1 MTQSKSQAASKR
13 AGQAQA
19 LRRLVLVLGDQLDL
33 NSTCLFGAGS
43 DFDPAQDAVLMIE
56 APGEAGQVWSHKAR
70 IALFISAMRHF
81 CDALRERGVSV
92 HYLKFD
98 DSAEPS
104 LVGRLAAQLS
114 ALQPASLWLTEP
126 GAWRLQQDIAEAAA
140 NAELPVRMLDDSH
153 FMTSRAD
160 FARWASKYGAS
171 LRMEFFYR
179 EKRREHQVLLDL
191 KAAKKGEPEGG
202 QWNFDAENRKGYPKG
217 GPGLIPPHAQ
227 FEPDAITRQAIAD
240 VERLFPKH
248 PGWLQSFRWPVTR
261 EQALQALDGFISA
274 RLGSFGDYQDAMWEG
289 TPFGWH
295 SMLSTS
301 LNLHLLDPRE
311 VIAAAEAAYR
321 AGNAP
326 IAAVEGF
333 IRQILGWREF
343 IRGVYWLEMPG
354 MASANHFN
362 HQRALPKWFWT
373 GQTQMACARDA
384 IGQTLEHGYS
394 HHIQRL
400 MVTGLFGLLA
410 EIKPSEV
417 SDWFLAVYVDAVE
430 WVELPNVMGMALYAD
445 GGRFTSK
452 PYVASGAY
460 IQRMSNHCG
469 GCRYAPDAKTAQSKS
484 KPLCPYTALYWNF
497 LDKHEAALAANP
509 RTGLMAKNI
518 TRMSAEQ
525 RQRIRDDA
533 QRVLENLD
541 SL

>member
-1 MTQSKSQAASKR
+1 MSTTKPSTR
-13 AGQAQA
+13 H
-19 LRRLVLVLGDQLDL
+19 LVLVLGDQLDM
-33 NSTCLFGAGS
+33 NSACLFGQGS
-43 DFDPAQDAVLMIE
+43 QFDPQLDAVLMIE
-56 APGEAGQVWSHKAR
+56 APGEASTVWSHKAR
-70 IALFISAMRHF
+70 IALFLSAMRHF
-81 CDALRERGVSV
+81 RDSLVARGVRV
-92 HYLKFD
+92 HYVRLED
-98 DSAEPS
+98 TPEPS
-104 LVGRLAAQLS
+104 LTGRLAAQLGE
-114 ALQPASLWLTEP
+114 LNPASLHLTEP
-126 GAWRLQQDIAEAAA
+126 GAWQLERDIRTAAESAGKPLRVH
-140 NAELPVRMLDDSH
+140 EDTH
-153 FMTSRAD
+153 FMSSRAE
-160 FARWASKYGAS
+160 FEAWASKYGAS

-179 EKRREHQVLLDL
+179 EMRRKHHVLLDP

-217 GPGLIPPHAQ
+217 GPGLIPPHEQ
-227 FEPDAITRQAIAD
+227 FEPDAVTREVMAD

-248 PGWLQSFRWPVTR
+248 PGSLKSFRWPVTR
-261 EQALQALDGFISA
+261 EQALLALDGFISA
-274 RLGSFGDYQDAMWEG
+274 RLVNFGDYQDAMWEG

-295 SMLSTS
+295 SLLSTS
-301 LNLHLLDPRE
+301 LNLHLLNPRE
-311 VIAAAEAAYR
+311 VIDAAEAAYR

-333 IRQILGWREF
+333 IRQVLGWREF

-354 MASANHFN
+354 MATANHFN
-362 HQRALPKWFWT
+362 HQRPLPKWFWT
-373 GQTQMACARDA
+373 GQTHMACARDA
-384 IGQTLEHGYS
+384 VKQTLEHGYA

-417 SDWFLAVYVDAVE
+417 SDWYLAVYVDAVE

-484 KPLCPYTALYWNF
+484 KPLCPYTTLYWNF

-518 TRMSAEQ
+518 TRMTLEQ

-533 QRVLENLD
+533 QRVLERLD
-541 SL
+541 DL